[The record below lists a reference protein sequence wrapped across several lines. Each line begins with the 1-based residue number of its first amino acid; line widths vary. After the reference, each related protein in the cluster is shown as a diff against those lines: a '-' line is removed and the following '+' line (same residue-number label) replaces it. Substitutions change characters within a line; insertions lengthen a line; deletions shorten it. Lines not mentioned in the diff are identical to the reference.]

1 MDAPHQPD
9 SGPWGGVDRIRL
21 RRERKGP
28 GSHRRQ
34 IVGRSCYRASPLP
47 AKYVGDYT
55 IRGKGPVRIQ
65 FEDDHLIAYY
75 GGRVRPIVQ
84 NETAFVSPRATFHFL
99 TGAQGAVVRLL

>member
-1 MDAPHQPD
+1 MIECVCAENEKDQVHIAVKLSDGTVTVP
-9 SGPWGGVDRIRL
+9 SAAL
-21 RRERKGP
+21 
-28 GSHRRQ
+28 
-34 IVGRSCYRASPLP
+34 

-99 TGAQGAVVRLL
+99 TGAQGAVARLLVDVIEGEWIAERQQ